1 MAILGHS
8 PSCVAAHPPDMAVAL
23 IALGARVQVAGP
35 DGGRWVEMPRLLRP
49 E

>member
-8 PSCVAAHPPDMAVAL
+8 PFCVTTHPSDMAVAL
-23 IALGARVQVAGP
+23 TALGPRVQVAGP
-35 DGGRWVEMPRLLRP
+35 DGGRWVEMPGLLRP